1 MSRGQIRMCGRPRVG
16 VFFFPL
22 KTGGFGPMAT
32 GQSNRPVTRYLMPR
46 CAPSAVPGERNGRTS
61 AKSDAFEELFSQV
74 VDADDVEHRSLAPRR
89 SGRLPPTFTLA
100 GPCIGSRG
108 ALLASSMQLK
118 NACLP
123 ACLPL
128 ARPAI
133 FRSPGP
139 SLLRTL
145 GMSRKRRRCIFL
157 SQVLRPRSSFMTLL
171 ARHGR
176 TIVPPHLTSLKAA
189 MP

>member
-1 MSRGQIRMCGRPRVG
+1 MSLGQIRMCIRPRVG
-16 VFFFPL
+16 MFVFPL
-22 KTGGFGPMAT
+22 KTGGFGPVAT
-32 GQSNRPVTRYLMPR
+32 GQSNRPVSRYLMPR
-46 CAPSAVPGERNGRTS
+46 RAPSAVPGERNGRTS

-74 VDADDVEHRSLAPRR
+74 VDPDNVEHRSLAHPR

-118 NACLP
+118 N